1 MIRASRVRAR
11 VFGPNGL
18 FPKRMATLM
27 LGAGPVSRSVGAS
40 LGQRRCRLH
49 CTVGNCVVWPPHPIV
64 SID

>member
-27 LGAGPVSRSVGAS
+27 LGAGPVSRSVA
-40 LGQRRCRLH
+40 
-49 CTVGNCVVWPPHPIV
+49 WPAPL
-64 SID
+64 